1 MHEYVALRLLR
12 FAIAS
17 QGGTI
22 ALWRDFCILE
32 VKMNK
37 SVEVKAGKPAA
48 NKKGLRIMVTGV
60 ELDEEN
66 NLISM
71 HIDYS
76 GFRIRGGAVIEVS
89 DRNKI
94 ELPEV

>member
-1 MHEYVALRLLR
+1 
-12 FAIAS
+12 
-17 QGGTI
+17 
-22 ALWRDFCILE
+22 
-32 VKMNK
+32 MNK

-60 ELDEEN
+60 ELDENN
-66 NLISM
+66 NLKSI

-76 GFRIRGGAVIEVS
+76 GFHERGGAVVEVS

-94 ELPEV
+94 ELPEE